1 MTLDQYEISMNDPEG
16 FRNPKEKEIASKIVV
31 DLRNQISKIDRL
43 RKGNETEMDLRS
55 MIKSISTSVEDR
67 RIRGMRELFA
77 FYSQQHQSQGQE
89 FGAIENK

>member
-1 MTLDQYEISMNDPEG
+1 MNDPEG

-43 RKGNETEMDLRS
+43 SKGNGTEMDLRS

-77 FYSQQHQSQGQE
+77 FYSQQHQRQGQE